1 MTQPVLRPGDTCWRL
16 AKADRMAVIIDGAE
30 YFKALKAA
38 ILEAR
43 HSVLMVGWDFNTS
56 IDLERDGRHDP
67 SVPNVLGEFLTYA
80 VKRNR
85 NLHVHL
91 LRWDMA
97 FLKMPWRGTTPFVLL
112 NWLTSKRI
120 HFRLDSSHPSGA
132 CHHQKIVVIDDA
144 LAFCGG
150 IDVTMHRWDTP
161 EHRDDDPRRH
171 EANGALYGPWHD
183 ATTAVEGEI
192 ARALGDLARER
203 WLAATGETLEPPP
216 KVEPRWPGM
225 LEPAF
230 HDVEVAIARTW
241 PEHQE
246 PNKSS
251 VPEAREIENLYLAA
265 IAAARQAIY
274 LESQY
279 FAAPKISAAI
289 AARLGEPDGPEI
301 IIVNPKRADGWL
313 EEEAMGS
320 ARAVLLGKLQH
331 ADPYGRLRFVTPV
344 TEGGADIYVHA
355 KILVI
360 DDWLLRVGSSNINN
374 RSMGL
379 DTECDLA
386 VEASSGN
393 AGAENAVSG
402 NDRPDVR
409 AAILAVR
416 DALFAEHLGVSVQML
431 RTTLDETGSMTA
443 AFDRLAKSS
452 GRTLKPFEIP
462 ELNDV
467 ERSLVKSSALDPDAP
482 EKMAA
487 NFIKALRLITRP
499 SSRSITSWSKH
510 LASWLTSPRK
520 TI

>member
-1 MTQPVLRPGDTCWRL
+1 
-16 AKADRMAVIIDGAE
+16 MAVIIDGAE
-30 YFKALKAA
+30 YFKALKVA

-56 IDLERDGRHDP
+56 IDLERDDAGHKREDG
-67 SVPNVLGEFLTYA
+67 VPNILGAFLSYA
-80 VKRNR
+80 VRRNR

-132 CHHQKIVVIDDA
+132 CHHQKIVVIDDT

-183 ATTAVEGEI
+183 ATTAVEGEV

-203 WLAATGETLEPPP
+203 WLAATGEVLAPPP
-216 KVEPRWPGM
+216 RVEPRWPKL

-230 HDVEVAIARTW
+230 RDVDVAIARTW

-246 PNKSS
+246 PGRES
-251 VPEAREIENLYLAA
+251 VPEKSVPEIREIERLYLKA
-265 IAAARQAIY
+265 IAAAKYTIY

-289 AARLGEPDGPEI
+289 TARLAEPDGPEI
-301 IIVNPKRADGWL
+301 IIINPKRADGWL

-331 ADPYGRLRFVTPV
+331 ADPYGRLRFATPV
-344 TEGGADIYVHA
+344 TENGTDIYVHA
-355 KILVI
+355 KVLVI

-386 VEASSGN
+386 VEIASGN
-393 AGAENAVSG
+393 N
-402 NDRPDVR
+402 RPDVR

-416 DALFAEHLGVSVQML
+416 DALFAEHLGVSVQAL
-431 RTTLDETGSMTA
+431 RATIDETGSIVA
-443 AFDRLAKSS
+443 AFDRLVKPS
-452 GRTLKPFEIP
+452 GRSLKPFEIP
-462 ELNDV
+462 ALNDV

-487 NFIKALRLITRP
+487 NFIKALRLIVLPRP
-499 SSRSITSWSKH
+499 RSVTSWPKH
-510 LASWLTSPRK
+510 MTSWLTSARK

>member
-1 MTQPVLRPGDTCWRL
+1 MTQSVLRPILRPGDTCWRV

-30 YFKALKAA
+30 YFKALKTA

-67 SVPNVLGEFLTYA
+67 SVPNVLGKFLTYA
-80 VKRNR
+80 VKRNK

-132 CHHQKIVVIDDA
+132 CHHQKIVVIDDT

-161 EHRDDDPRRH
+161 DHRDDDPRRH

-192 ARALGDLARER
+192 AGALGDLARER

-216 KVEPRWPGM
+216 QVEPRWPRM

-230 HDVEVAIARTW
+230 RDIEVAIARTW

-246 PNKSS
+246 PDNA
-251 VPEAREIENLYLAA
+251 VIPEAREIEHLYLAA
-265 IAAARQAIY
+265 IAAAQRSIY

-289 AARLGEPDGPEI
+289 TARLAEPDGPEI
-301 IIVNPKRADGWL
+301 IIINPKRADGWL

-320 ARAVLLGKLQH
+320 ARAILLGKLQH
-331 ADPYGRLRFVTPV
+331 ADPYGRLRFATPV
-344 TEGGADIYVHA
+344 TQDGVDIYVHA
-355 KILVI
+355 KVLVI

-386 VEASSGN
+386 VEV
-393 AGAENAVSG
+393 AETQDQPA
-402 NDRPDVR
+402 VR

-416 DALFAEHLGVSVQML
+416 DALFAEHLGVSVATL
-431 RTTLDETGSMTA
+431 RATLDETGSMTA
-443 AFDRLAKSS
+443 TFDRLVTPS

-467 ERSLVKSSALDPDAP
+467 ERSLVKAGALDPDAP

-487 NFIKALRLITRP
+487 NFIKAVKLITRP
-499 SSRSITSWSKH
+499 SSQSITSWSKH
-510 LASWLTSPRK
+510 LTSWLTSPRK